1 MSVEDLAIDVGLA
14 RDTDEFDTFVSC
26 VNNIL
31 DLGCGYSEKVTKDIM
46 DKCHTSE
53 LDIAKKVLREC
64 RRSKT
69 SGIRKSRLK
78 WWESYVPKR
87 AIYEDREPDRQP
99 ARQPARKKRRPMD
112 LTFKKDASSPE
123 RHHREPERRH
133 RQPPVE
139 RRQYKRPMSPMFER
153 RKSKRPMSP
162 LFERPKSQYEEEPIE
177 YERRYERSPEYERR
191 YERSSSRYDSVPR
204 WPGKRPDAYQRQG
217 NQHGP
222 QRQGNRRQGNR
233 KRRRYR

>member
-14 RDTDEFDTFVSC
+14 QDTDEFDTFVSC

-31 DLGCGYSEKVTKDIM
+31 ELGCSYSEKVTKDIM
-46 DKCHTSE
+46 EKCHTSE

-78 WWESYVPKR
+78 WWQTYVPKR
-87 AIYEDREPDRQP
+87 AICEDREPDRQP
-99 ARQPARKKRRPMD
+99 SRKKRRPMD
-112 LTFKKDASSPE
+112 LTFNKDAPSPE
-123 RHHREPERRH
+123 RRHREPARRH
-133 RQPPVE
+133 RQPPAE

-153 RKSKRPMSP
+153 KRSKRPMSP
-162 LFERPKSQYEEEPIE
+162 LFERPKSQYEDEPIE
-177 YERRYERSPEYERR
+177 YERRYERSPEYER
-191 YERSSSRYDSVPR
+191 SPSRYDSVPR
-204 WPGKRPDAYQRQG
+204 WPGKRQDTHP
-217 NQHGP
+217 
-222 QRQGNRRQGNR
+222 RQGNRHGPQRQGNR

>member
-31 DLGCGYSEKVTKDIM
+31 DLGCSYPEKVTKDIM
-46 DKCHTSE
+46 EKCHTSE

-99 ARQPARKKRRPMD
+99 ARKKRRPMD
-112 LTFKKDASSPE
+112 LTFKKDASSQE
-123 RHHREPERRH
+123 RRHREPERRH

-139 RRQYKRPMSPMFER
+139 RRRYKRPMSPMFER
-153 RKSKRPMSP
+153 KRSKRPMSP
-162 LFERPKSQYEEEPIE
+162 LFERPKSHYEEEPIE

-191 YERSSSRYDSVPR
+191 YERSPSRYDSVPR
-204 WPGKRPDAYQRQG
+204 WPGKRPDAYPRQSQG
-217 NQHGP
+217 NQ
-222 QRQGNRRQGNR
+222 RQGNR